1 MIITDELIASGDA
14 TMKNTTNIEGP
25 LNIKAEMI
33 LVPDIKEV
41 TGAVGTAGSPVDIL
55 TTTTLTIITA
65 TGNMS
70 AHAYY
75 NLGDG
80 SYNGQVK
87 KICLHPSYDSTTSVS
102 YVYEIDIDID
112 KFCDPDGN
120 ILTDAT
126 LILNKGGQTL
136 NMVWVTD
143 GTDGHWILLDSNFD
157 FYD

>member
-1 MIITDELIASGDA
+1 MIVGYIITFLR
-14 TMKNTTNIEGP
+14 
-25 LNIKAEMI
+25 EMWGGR
-33 LVPDIKEV
+33 VWYF
-41 TGAVGTAGSPVDIL
+41 IL

-102 YVYEIDIDID
+102 YAYEIDID
-112 KFCDPDGN
+112 
-120 ILTDAT
+120 
-126 LILNKGGQTL
+126 
-136 NMVWVTD
+136 M
-143 GTDGHWILLDSNFD
+143 
-157 FYD
+157 

>member
-1 MIITDELIASGDA
+1 MIITDKLISSGET
-14 TMKNTTNIEGP
+14 TMKQTTNIEGP

-41 TGAVGTAGSPVDIL
+41 TGAIGTSGSPVEVSIE
-55 TTTTLTIITA
+55 TTLTIITA

-75 NLGDG
+75 NLENGT
-80 SYNGQVK
+80 YNGQVK
-87 KICLHPSYDSTTSVS
+87 KICLHPSYDSTKSVN
-102 YVYEIDIDID
+102 YTYEIDIDIN

-120 ILTDAT
+120 VLSDAT

-143 GTDGHWILLDSNFD
+143 GIDGHWILLDSNLD